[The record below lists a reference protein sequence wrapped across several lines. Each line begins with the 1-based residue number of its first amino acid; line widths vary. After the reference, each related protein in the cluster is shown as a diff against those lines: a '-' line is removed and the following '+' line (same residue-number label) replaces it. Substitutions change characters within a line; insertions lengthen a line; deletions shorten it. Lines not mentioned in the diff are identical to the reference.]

1 MPGVKDK
8 VAIIGMGCTKFD
20 EHWDK
25 DVKDLMI
32 DACWEAFQD
41 AGVEPKDIQAGW
53 WSTMWNG
60 DLGRSLAYPLKLG
73 FIPISR
79 VENRCA
85 SGLDALINAYH
96 AVAAGAY
103 DLVLVCGAEKL
114 KDIGFPAP
122 GGDPSTPYLSRVDP
136 TFLPVACFA
145 QLAQRYAYHWG
156 LPIEKVK
163 ETMAKI
169 GVKNHHNGSLNPK
182 AQFQREVTLEQV
194 MNAPIIS
201 YPIGLFDAAGV
212 TDGAAAAIITRADM
226 AKNFK
231 DDYVVVKGVGMACG
245 RYLWEIDD
253 EWDGDHIEENAVA
266 SRMAYEEAGIKDP
279 RKELDVAV
287 VHDCFTI
294 TELAIYED
302 FGFSPRGKGSEDVDA
317 GTFALGGEL
326 PVNTDG
332 GLKSFG
338 HPIGASGI
346 RMTYEIYKQ
355 LQGKAGP
362 RQIKNPRLGL
372 SHTFGGTPVD
382 GGTAAICILGCRD

>member
-25 DVKDLMI
+25 DVKDLI
-32 DACWEAFQD
+32 VDACWEAFQD
-41 AGVEPKDIQAGW
+41 AGVEPKDIKAGW

-85 SGLDALINAYH
+85 SGLDAFINACH

-122 GGDPSTPYLSRVDP
+122 GGDPATPYLSRVDP

-145 QLAQRYAYHWG
+145 QLAQRYAYHWNI
-156 LPIEKVK
+156 PIDKLK

-194 MNAPIIS
+194 MSAPIIS
-201 YPIGLFDAAGV
+201 YPIGLLDAAGV
-212 TDGAAAAIITRADM
+212 TDGAAAAVITRADM

-231 DDYVVVKGVGMACG
+231 DDYILVKGVGMACG
-245 RYLWEIDD
+245 KYSWQVDD
-253 EWDGDHIEENAVA
+253 EWEGDHIEESVFA
-266 SRMAYEEAGIKDP
+266 SRMAYKEAGIKNP
-279 RKELDVAV
+279 RQELDLAI

-294 TELAIYED
+294 TELVIYED
-302 FGFSPRGKGSEDVDA
+302 LGFSPRGKGREDVEA
-317 GTFALGGEL
+317 GTFELGGEL

-338 HPIGASGI
+338 HPIGASGL
-346 RMTYEIYKQ
+346 RMTYEVYKQ

-372 SHTFGGTPVD
+372 SHTFGGTPVE
-382 GGTAAICILGCRD
+382 GGTAAVAILGCRD

>member
-25 DVKDLMI
+25 DVRDLMVE
-32 DACWEAFQD
+32 ACWEAFQD
-41 AGVEPKDIQAGW
+41 AGVEPKDIKAGW

-60 DLGRSLAYPLKLG
+60 ELGRSLAYPLKLG

-85 SGLDALINAYH
+85 SALDAFINACH
-96 AVAAGAY
+96 AVAAGSY

-114 KDIGFPAP
+114 KDIGFAAP
-122 GGDPSTPYLSRVDP
+122 GGDPATPYLSRVDP
-136 TFLPVACFA
+136 THLPVALFA
-145 QLAQRYAYHWG
+145 QLAQRYAHHWNI
-156 LPIEKVK
+156 PIDKVK

-169 GVKNHHNGSLNPK
+169 GVKNHHNGTLNPK

-194 MNAPIIS
+194 MSAPIIS

-212 TDGAAAAIITRADM
+212 TDGAAAAVITRADM
-226 AKNFK
+226 AKNFR
-231 DDYVVVKGVGMACG
+231 DDYILVKGVGMASG
-245 RYLWEIDD
+245 RYSWQVDD
-253 EWDGDHIEENAVA
+253 EWEGDHIEENVVA
-266 SRMAYEEAGIKDP
+266 SRMAYKEAGIKNP
-279 RKELDVAV
+279 RKELDVAI

-294 TELAIYED
+294 TELVIYED
-302 FGFSPRGKGSEDVDA
+302 FGFSPRGKGGEDVEA
-317 GTFALGGEL
+317 GTFGLGGEL

-338 HPIGASGI
+338 HPIGASGL
-346 RMTYEIYKQ
+346 RMTYEVYKQ

-372 SHTFGGTPVD
+372 AHTFGGTPVES
-382 GGTAAICILGCRD
+382 GTATVAILGCRD